1 MFVRF
6 LLIDIYYFMLTS
18 AAKDIVIVSVSLSLI
33 LRSKTWTS
41 AVFNTCNPAFF
52 SLMQTSCTRIFI
64 YVSFTSLV
72 CLLDAVKLARNQN
85 VPTSVYQAA
94 DNKGNFDF
102 LYKLFQQFDRLC
114 QFKIHFA
121 AFSKNKN

>member
-33 LRSKTWTS
+33 LKSKTWIL

-52 SLMQTSCTRIFI
+52 
-64 YVSFTSLV
+64 
-72 CLLDAVKLARNQN
+72 
-85 VPTSVYQAA
+85 
-94 DNKGNFDF
+94 
-102 LYKLFQQFDRLC
+102 
-114 QFKIHFA
+114 
-121 AFSKNKN
+121 